1 MTIYLSNR
9 DGNGK
14 TSEEGHYKFQTAVY
28 QGNVLGENDCKVSE
42 TTPASLQVSVSVGQ
56 FKIDTTGYSYTGWIN
71 NAATVSVD
79 TPDAA
84 NPRITTIVLYVDK
97 DATTSPS
104 PPNNPGVVKLA
115 SIDGTPSATPVA
127 PNDTAIRAEIGI
139 QNPFIRL
146 ATINVAALASSITNA
161 DITDVR
167 VPITINEDIIKR
179 SPLELRTNE
188 KAYPV
193 GSIYMNAS
201 VDTNPATLLGFG
213 TWVAFGSGRA
223 LVSVDIGDADFNT
236 TEKTGGA
243 KEHTLTVGEMPT
255 HGMGMTIHGQENGTD
270 IVNQSVVG
278 GTVGG
283 SSIARYGNHPTF
295 SGSTSRQSPSWS
307 WGGSQPHNNLQPY
320 ITVYMWKRTA

>member
-97 DATTSPS
+97 DAATSPS

-127 PNDTAIRAEIGI
+127 PNDTTIRDEIGI

-146 ATINVAALASSITNA
+146 ATINVAALASSVTNA

-167 VPITINEDIIKR
+167 VPVTIDEDIIKR

-188 KAYPV
+188 KAYPI
-193 GSIYMNAS
+193 GSIYINAS
-201 VDTNPATLLGFG
+201 VATNPSILLGFG
-213 TWVAFGSGRA
+213 TWAAFGSGR
-223 LVSVDIGDADFNT
+223 VMVGINTGDSDFNT
-236 TEKTGGA
+236 VEKTGGA
-243 KEHTLTVGEMPT
+243 KTHTLTIAEMPS
-255 HGMGMTIHGQENGTD
+255 HEHGQYVTANSGPYGRKDFAGEGPSSRYDQGTTTMPA
-270 IVNQSVVG
+270 G
-278 GTVGG
+278 GGG
-283 SSIARYGNHPTF
+283 A
-295 SGSTSRQSPSWS
+295 
-307 WGGSQPHNNLQPY
+307 HNNVQPY